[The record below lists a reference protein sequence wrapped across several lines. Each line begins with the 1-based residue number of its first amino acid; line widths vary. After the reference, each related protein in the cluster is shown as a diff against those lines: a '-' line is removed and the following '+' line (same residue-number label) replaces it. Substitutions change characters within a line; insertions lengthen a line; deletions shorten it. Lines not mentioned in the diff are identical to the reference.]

1 MKGYFKRMFALL
13 LALIIS
19 ISSLG
24 SGAYAESMYF
34 QDENQDKI
42 YNLNENITEPVLNPE
57 YIYYINH
64 KDEFIYGYIPEKYIN
79 LREESSL
86 KTRRRRSLDQLREAG
101 FPQKYDSRERN
112 IISPVKNQYM
122 AGVCW
127 AFSSLSTIETLLLKE
142 GKGEFD
148 FSEGHMAYNASK
160 DVDLER
166 GGNNLIAMRYFSRLA
181 GPVQEKNAKEY
192 EIVENNPRAGSRTF
206 DNRTVNLMDEA
217 DKKLHEFYV
226 PDMIELDCNVDNIK
240 RCVMEYGSVASGYY
254 DDGGFNDAY
263 GYEKTNPKDKYHRVK
278 TQDFGNLSER
288 AIVNHQVTIVGW
300 DDEMKI
306 INKKNE
312 EATGAF
318 LVKNSWGKEKNGEK
332 EDGFMWISYDSFTKG
347 KRDPIFIFPRI
358 EDAKDKSTQIYTYSD
373 YKGNRTE
380 IGNGTNANGA
390 INIYKRQNKEPEK
403 LTDVRFYNSSN
414 TPVWYEIYLT
424 EDSDNFKTQERTFND
439 QGGEVK
445 KLIIKDNSNWKKI
458 ASGNLSNAG
467 FYTIKIND
475 DISLSRD
482 KFALKFRS
490 NAKSISCYDYQSE
503 QDVSFLYNGSE
514 SELYYNIDKNFTLGA
529 LTKEIDMPAVQVS
542 VLDKFEKVK
551 ENYKLEEIKPL
562 KVEIKN
568 IGNTDIS
575 KLNISLEGE
584 DKAYFDI
591 VEGEIADVNL
601 IKGSSLEL
609 KIKPK
614 EGLKAKS
621 QVGEAYEAYLSISA
635 DNLKPVKSDS
645 FKFQVEKDI
654 EVNKEIVEFGDE
666 DLKEFILDLLKNKNH
681 PTRKGRGPLK
691 PDIVLDNPNY
701 EKDKDSEDL
710 YDFEMKMFKKFTYR
724 GKDLKNTKGL
734 EKMTNLT
741 ELALQGNKIE
751 SLEFLKDFKNLVI
764 LKMNS
769 NKIEDIAALKNLVGL
784 KTLYINENKIKDFSP
799 IKDLSFSQY
808 KFSFG
813 KQNIDIKL
821 KENAF
826 NLNLIDKEG
835 RNYNLEEARLGSGL
849 NEDYQTIIEKG
860 DDGIY
865 KFTQKP
871 EDTVLNIGKAGDT
884 GTPIWIINIDAS
896 SIPKHEDEKQ
906 NPNEGGDNEGEKPTP
921 PSQRTRV
928 DFEIDDT
935 IKNRS
940 VLKEALLKIL
950 KSGEKDFESKDGY
963 GGEISATISKTYKK
977 PQAENEIFEDE
988 MALFTDLSITKNMY
1002 LVSLKGL
1009 EKAINLENLTLFE
1022 NSIRDL
1028 SPIKALKNLKTINM
1042 DSNYIEDISAL
1053 ANLSSLQSISF
1064 ISNEIKDMTSLQ
1076 NLKNLKLINLGKNG
1090 IQDLSPLQKLEKLEN
1105 LSLYDNKIEDISTLK
1120 NLPGI
1125 RYLRLENNNI
1135 KDVSALEGNKVF
1147 ANFSFAN
1154 NRICDFSP
1162 LKNTIRGYTYARA
1175 TNDQRIEL
1183 TPEKSPF
1190 TLVLKDCSG
1199 KSYELEADFIEKVA
1213 ETTYKYKAQTKNTIR
1228 IKDDF
1233 YSKTKGKY
1241 AWIVTIDPVKLIQ
1254 ADKEAQDAAVQ
1265 AIKALEAKNGD
1276 VTDKEIAN
1284 AKALIDKVQDQT
1296 AKQSLTSRL
1305 DNVRQ
1310 AKADREAAKAL
1321 SDVKEAAIN
1330 KINELDKL
1338 SAAEKTAYTNKVNS
1352 SKKVEEVKEALLDA
1366 QKDNAKKKLEDLTK
1380 LNEEEKAEA
1389 LRAINEATN
1398 EESLDKAI
1406 KTAEAS
1412 NVSLD
1417 ELKAQAKDKL
1427 NNLNKLSKEE
1437 KAAITKKIDGATSK
1451 ANVIDIITEAEKEN
1465 NNKVPEETGRDQYP
1479 WVPPYNYNPFWSL
1492 QFYTPAKTES
1502 KPATETKAP
1511 AEIKMDSKLV
1521 IGSKK
1526 LVVTVNGVQKE
1537 VVMDV
1542 EPFISNNRTML
1553 PIRFVAEAL
1562 GFKVEWDD
1570 PTRTV
1575 ILTDKDTVVKIPV
1588 DTNQIIVNGTV
1599 FKSDAEPILKSNRT
1613 MLPIANIAR
1622 ALGLVDGKD
1631 IIWDG
1636 TTKEVIIK
1644 RETSK

>member
-1 MKGYFKRMFALL
+1 MKGNFKRMFALL
-13 LALIIS
+13 IALIIS

-24 SGAYAESMYF
+24 SGTYAESMYF
-34 QDENQDKI
+34 RDENQDEI
-42 YNLNENITEPVLNPE
+42 YNLNKNITEPVLNPE
-57 YIYYINH
+57 YTYYINH

-79 LREESSL
+79 VREKSSFRIR
-86 KTRRRRSLDQLREAG
+86 KRRSLDQLREAG
-101 FPQKYDSRERN
+101 FPKKYDSRERN
-112 IISPVKNQYM
+112 IISPVKNQYT

-142 GKGEFD
+142 GKEEID

-166 GGNNLIAMRYFSRLA
+166 GGNNLVAMRYFSRLA

-192 EIVENNPRAGSRTF
+192 EIVENNPRAGSGTF
-206 DNRTVNLMDEA
+206 DNRAVNLMDDA
-217 DKKLHEFYV
+217 DKQLHEFYV

-240 RCVMEYGSVASGYY
+240 KCVMEYGSVASGYY
-254 DDGGFNDAY
+254 NDDGFIDAY
-263 GYEKTNPKDKYHRVK
+263 GYEKTNPNDKYHRVK
-278 TQDFGNLSER
+278 IQDFGNLGKR

-318 LVKNSWGKEKNGEK
+318 LVKNSWGKKKIGEK

-347 KRDPIFIFPRI
+347 KRDPLFIFPRI
-358 EDAKDKSTQIYTYSD
+358 EDAKDKSTHIYTYSD

-390 INIYKRQNKEPEK
+390 INIYKRQTKEPEK

-414 TPVWYEIYLT
+414 TPVWYEIYMT
-424 EDSDNFKTQERTFND
+424 EDSDNFKTQERTFNY

-458 ASGNLSNAG
+458 ASGNLSHAG
-467 FYTIKIND
+467 FYTIKVND
-475 DISLSRD
+475 DISLSKD

-490 NAKSISCYDYQSE
+490 NAETISCYDYQNE
-503 QDVSFLYNGSE
+503 QDVSFLYNGPESE
-514 SELYYNIDKNFTLGA
+514 SYYNIDKNFTLGA

-542 VLDKFEKVK
+542 VLDKFEKAK
-551 ENYKLEEIKPL
+551 ENYKLEEIKPI

-568 IGNTDIS
+568 IGSTDIS

-584 DKAYFDI
+584 DKASFDI
-591 VEGEIADVNL
+591 VEGECADANL

-621 QVGEAYEAYLSISA
+621 QVGETYEAYLSISA

-681 PTRKGRGPLK
+681 STRRGRGPLK

-701 EKDKDSEDL
+701 EKDKDIEDL

-724 GKDLKNTKGL
+724 RKGLKDTKGL

-741 ELALQGNKIE
+741 EIALQENKIE
-751 SLEFLKDFKNLVI
+751 SLDFLKDFKNLTI
-764 LKMNS
+764 LKVNS
-769 NKIEDIAALKNLVGL
+769 NEIEDIATLKNLAVL
-784 KTLYINENKIKDFSP
+784 KTLYIDGNKIKDFSP
-799 IKDLSFSQY
+799 IKDLTFSQY

-821 KENAF
+821 KGNAF
-826 NLNLIDKEG
+826 SLNLIDKEG
-835 RNYNLEEARLGSGL
+835 RSYNLEEARLGSSL
-849 NEDYQTIIEKG
+849 NGDYQNIIEKG
-860 DDGIY
+860 DNGIY
-865 KFTQKP
+865 KFIQKP
-871 EDTVLNIGKAGDT
+871 EDTVLNIGKANDT
-884 GTPIWIINIDAS
+884 GTPTWIINIDAS
-896 SIPKHEDEKQ
+896 ALPKHEDENP
-906 NPNEGGDNEGEKPTP
+906 NPNEGGGNEEEKPTP

-935 IKNRS
+935 IKNIS
-940 VLKEALLKIL
+940 VLKEAILKIL
-950 KSGEKDFESKDGY
+950 KSGEKDFESEDGY
-963 GGEISATISKTYKK
+963 GGKISATLSKTYKK
-977 PQAENEIFEDE
+977 PQAENEIFQDE
-988 MALFTDLSITKNMY
+988 MDLFTDLSITKNMY

-1009 EKAINLENLTLFE
+1009 EKATNLESLTLFE

-1028 SPIKALKNLKTINM
+1028 SPIKTLKNLKTINM

-1053 ANLSSLQSISF
+1053 ENLSSLQSISF

-1076 NLKNLKLINLGKNG
+1076 NLKNLKLINLGKNK
-1090 IQDLSPLQKLEKLEN
+1090 IQDLSPLKNLGKLEN
-1105 LSLYDNKIEDISTLK
+1105 LSLYDNEIEDISTLK

-1125 RYLRLENNNI
+1125 TYLRLENNNI
-1135 KDVSALEGNKVF
+1135 KDVSVLEGNKVF

-1162 LKNTIRGYTYARA
+1162 LKNRIRGYTYARA

-1183 TPEKSPF
+1183 TPEKNPF

-1199 KSYELEADFIEKVA
+1199 KSYNLEADFIEKVG
-1213 ETTYKYKAQTKNTIR
+1213 ENTYKYKAQTKNTIGV
-1228 IKDDF
+1228 KDDF
-1233 YSKTKGKY
+1233 YSNIAGKY
-1241 AWIVTIDPVKLIQ
+1241 AWIVTINPVKLIQ
-1254 ADKEAQDAAVQ
+1254 ADKEKLEK
-1265 AIKALEAKNGD
+1265 AIKDGENKINQLQKLLPEEKKD
-1276 VTDKEIAN
+1276 FIEKIK
-1284 AKALIDKVQDQT
+1284 KA
-1296 AKQSLTSRL
+1296 
-1305 DNVRQ
+1305 Q
-1310 AKADREAAKAL
+1310 APAQIEKIN
-1321 SDVKEAAIN
+1321 KEAAD
-1330 KINELDKL
+1330 LDKTRKEE
-1338 SAAEKTAYTNKVNS
+1338 AAADDERKAI
-1352 SKKVEEVKEALLDA
+1352 EVKKLAD
-1366 QKDNAKKKLEDLTK
+1366 AKKEAKSKLAALDNLT
-1380 LNEEEKAEA
+1380 EEEKAD
-1389 LRAINEATN
+1389 IF
-1398 EESLDKAI
+1398 
-1406 KTAEAS
+1406 
-1412 NVSLD
+1412 
-1417 ELKAQAKDKL
+1417 
-1427 NNLNKLSKEE
+1427 
-1437 KAAITKKIDGATSK
+1437 KKIDGATSK
-1451 ANVIDIITEAEKEN
+1451 ANVIDIITEAEREN
-1465 NNKVPEETGRDQYP
+1465 NNKAPEETGRDQYP
-1479 WVPPYNYNPFWSL
+1479 WGPTYNYNPFWSL
-1492 QFYTPAKTES
+1492 QFYSPVITES
-1502 KPATETKAP
+1502 KPATETKVP
-1511 AEIKMDSKLV
+1511 VEIKMDSKLV
-1521 IGSKK
+1521 IGSKT

-1537 VVMDV
+1537 VAMDV

-1588 DTNQIIVNGTV
+1588 DTNQIIVNGKV
-1599 FKSDAEPILKSNRT
+1599 FESDVKPILKSNRT
-1613 MLPIANIAR
+1613 MLPIANVSR

-1631 IIWDG
+1631 IVWDG

-1644 RETSK
+1644 RNIAK